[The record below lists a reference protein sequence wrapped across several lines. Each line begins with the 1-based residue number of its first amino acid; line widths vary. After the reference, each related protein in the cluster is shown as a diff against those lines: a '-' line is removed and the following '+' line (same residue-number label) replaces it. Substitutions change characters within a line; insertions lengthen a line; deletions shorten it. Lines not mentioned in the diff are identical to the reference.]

1 MPRPKHTTASLPKQA
16 RRSFSRCNLPAEIL
30 GSLTYQQHPV
40 PLAIDGVSD
49 LYRDIFER
57 LEKLENAVVR
67 SRHFMAFMSAQFQLA
82 SPGEMGY
89 QENSRLDRSKATYL
103 RLLRGWFF
111 NPDSQEGAVLKG
123 WAESRFGLI
132 PRFHRMPIRN
142 SQDKSY
148 RAYEQEWAR
157 GLYNTN
163 ALENQLD
170 LLYGFCQF
178 ELTLKYRRQTHLTL
192 YRGCNRIDEHEAFDD
207 GGTAIGARRVIL
219 LNNLNSF
226 SDNRERAGEFGDHVI
241 QVEVPIYKIVFFNQL
256 LPGMLSGEGEYIVLG
271 GLTDATLIA

>member
-1 MPRPKHTTASLPKQA
+1 MPQPTHPNASLPRQA
-16 RRSFSRCNLPAEIL
+16 RRSFNRCNLPAEIL
-30 GSLTYQQHPV
+30 GSLTYQHYPAA
-40 PLAIDGVSD
+40 LAIDGVHE

-57 LEKLENAVVR
+57 LEKLGNAVVR
-67 SRHFMAFMSAQFQLA
+67 SRHFMAFMSAQFQLER
-82 SPGEMGY
+82 PEEMGY
-89 QENSRLDRSKATYL
+89 RENSRLDRSKATYL

-111 NPDSQEGAVLKG
+111 NTDSQEGAVLKG
-123 WAESRFGLI
+123 WAESRFGLL

-142 SQDKSY
+142 SQDQSY

-170 LLYGFCQF
+170 LLYGYAQF
-178 ELTLKYRRQTHLTL
+178 ELIRKCRQQTHLTL
-192 YRGCNRIDEHEAFDD
+192 YRGCNRIEEYETFDE
-207 GGTAIGARRVIL
+207 GGTAIGARRTIL

-226 SDNRERAGEFGDHVI
+226 SDSRERASEFGDHVM
-241 QVEVPIYKIVFFNQL
+241 QVKVPIYKIVFFNQL

-271 GLTDATLIA
+271 GLTHATLIA